1 MTSQSLPLIPWQK
14 TSLLTAQDSRS
25 STSIVQEGALDLFVL
40 GYSDQANTL
49 LEALYHHGCGLEFD
63 LNSNVKTLYDAWD
76 AFNCTPSWILNPDS
90 DKPFWGRDH
99 IEKGKPLWDIYKD
112 QWVNGLPESLR
123 RRALDEGC
131 IKVGEL
137 TDLQKQFE
145 QPDHDLAE
153 TDISIGA
160 VVQAAILAGSEETAQ
175 SLVYEKV
182 TDLYRQLQTGH
193 NEMAVNTKDLRKQ
206 VNERLGLHHAPG
218 IWKLLKDTN
227 IGKGLGVDLTSVEE
241 FVQEGCRLIKQRF
254 AEGYTR
260 LYTDNTIAELVEL
273 LNDATMAK
281 SSIEYGN
288 DEEVARN
295 LHPPGTEEEIVELE
309 ERLST
314 TKASRE
320 DEDLGLMLPE
330 GSLPEDYKEF
340 LRISN
345 GFYTSS
351 PNDPGSLFYG
361 IEAVGSEEIYSYDF
375 TLFDYGLTLHTNDE
389 LHLENFTGFPI
400 GAGGD
405 EGQAVLVPPSYVKLI
420 LEMFE
425 KAYAA
430 ADARSKCYYR
440 MGALDTFGG
449 LERLRSLEWLIVV
462 SFHWD
467 PEARY
472 YRSFQDYLAS
482 CAETAI
488 KKRGDA
494 ERDIEKHLKWRRKY
508 RPETVQDTG
517 TKRKRNAKESTT
529 PDNAEQTADSKPTTT
544 TNDSI
549 RHNLRTT
556 KGYNLRTSKAPRT

>member
-1 MTSQSLPLIPWQK
+1 MTSQFLPLIPWQK
-14 TSLLTAQDSRS
+14 TSFLTAQDSRS
-25 STSIVQEGALDLFVL
+25 SASIVQEAALDLFVL
-40 GYSDQANTL
+40 GYGEQANAL
-49 LEALYHHGCGLEFD
+49 LEALYYHGCGLEFD
-63 LNSNVKTLYDAWD
+63 LSSNLKTLYDAWD
-76 AFNCTPSWILNPDS
+76 AFDCTPSWILNPDPN
-90 DKPFWGRDH
+90 KPFLRRDH
-99 IEKGKPLWDIYKD
+99 VEEGKPLWDIYKD

-131 IKVGEL
+131 VKVEEL
-137 TDLQKQFE
+137 SDLQKQFE
-145 QPDHDLAE
+145 QQDRQ
-153 TDISIGA
+153 ISIGA
-160 VVQAAILAGSEETAQ
+160 VVQAAVLAGSEEMAR
-175 SLVYEKV
+175 SLARQNITE
-182 TDLYRQLQTGH
+182 LYRQFQTGH
-193 NEMAVNTKDLRKQ
+193 NEMVVNSRDLRKRT
-206 VNERLGLHHAPG
+206 NERLGLDRAPR
-218 IWKLLKDTN
+218 IWELLRDTN
-227 IGKGLGVDLTSVEE
+227 IGTELGVDLSSVEK
-241 FVQEGCRLIKQRF
+241 FVQEGCGLIKQRF
-254 AEGYTR
+254 TEGCTR
-260 LYTDNTIAELVEL
+260 LYTDNSIAELVEL

-281 SSIEYGN
+281 SSIKYGN
-288 DEEVARN
+288 DDEVARH
-295 LHPPGTEEEIVELE
+295 LHPPATEEEIAGLE
-309 ERLST
+309 RRLST

-320 DEDLGLMLPE
+320 DEELGLMLPE
-330 GSLPEDYKEF
+330 ASLPEDYKEF

-345 GFYTSS
+345 GFYTGR
-351 PNDPGSLFYG
+351 PDNPGSLFYG
-361 IEAVGSEEIYSYDF
+361 IEAVGTEEIYSYDF
-375 TLFDYGLTLHTNDE
+375 TLFDYSLTLHTNDE
-389 LHLENFTGFPI
+389 LQLEDFTGFPI

-430 ADARSKCYYR
+430 ADARSKCYYK

-488 KKRGDA
+488 KERGDA

-529 PDNAEQTADSKPTTT
+529 PDGAEQTADYKPTNT
-544 TNDSI
+544 TNDST

-556 KGYNLRTSKAPRT
+556 KGYNLRTSKAPQT